1 MLHQLLVQALVIS
14 RLDYCNALLAGLLSS
29 TIKPLQMMQRHKWS
43 STSPKEPMLHL
54 CLSPCTGCRLWLTLS
69 SRHWCLRIGSAP
81 SYFHSLL
88 RISLQKSEIYEWTT
102 LVVPSQT
109 GSNHFPEH
117 SRSPFL
123 AGGMIFPP
131 LSGMLDPWQFSS
143 DSWKTCPL
151 SSLFDRDVPIYP
163 FFPSRYLGSGYRP
176 IPSTDPIPGCVSGY
190 TAVLLYY

>member
-1 MLHQLLVQALVIS
+1 
-14 RLDYCNALLAGLLSS
+14 
-29 TIKPLQMMQRHKWS
+29 
-43 STSPKEPMLHL
+43 MLHL

-88 RISLQKSEIYEWTT
+88 RISLQKPEIYEWTT
-102 LVVPSQT
+102 PRSTITDRLKITFQNILVHRSWLVEWSSHPY
-109 GSNHFPEH
+109 PECW
-117 SRSPFL
+117 SL
-123 AGGMIFPP
+123 TIFKRQ
-131 LSGMLDPWQFSS
+131 L
-143 DSWKTCPL
+143 KTR
-151 SSLFDRDVPIYP
+151 LFCHYLIEMFRYP

>member
-1 MLHQLLVQALVIS
+1 
-14 RLDYCNALLAGLLSS
+14 
-29 TIKPLQMMQRHKWS
+29 MQRHKWS

-102 LVVPSQT
+102 PRSTITDRLKITFQNILVHRSWLVEWSSHPY
-109 GSNHFPEH
+109 PECWI
-117 SRSPFL
+117 PDNFQ
-123 AGGMIFPP
+123 ATAEN
-131 LSGMLDPWQFSS
+131 LS
-143 DSWKTCPL
+143 L
-151 SSLFDRDVPIYP
+151 SSLFDRDVPIP